1 MLRSPIR
8 SVVRPTVRALVRSPL
23 EAGRRRAG
31 IIARLLSAGALRYH
45 HSVDAALRRNLTA
58 GVWGQSSGWT
68 AGQLAQCAA
77 FQDAAGTTPVWAH
90 EQPLGLLLDTSRGLV
105 RGPELAAAAMNG
117 PPWAAQGGLSSATAN
132 SFTTS
137 SAGGLLLAAPAGRA
151 YDIDFAFTKSD
162 AVTEIGVRFGISGT
176 LVSSTAASGVLRL
189 RSVSGA
195 DGIYLRLGGAATLTL
210 TARSVR
216 EIPGVHLSQPT
227 NTVSRPLVRWAD
239 TSAPAC
245 ARFDGFDDWLQH
257 AALDLTNTDEV
268 TVVGGLR
275 KASDAATG
283 CFYEQSASS
292 SSGSGKIAVF
302 APIANGQPAV
312 TFRSRGSLSS
322 DATATGI
329 PAPVNLVFAGE
340 GSRGGDLA
348 RLRINGTVSAEVT
361 SDQGGTGYGNEV
373 GFVGRRNGASQPFN
387 GDFYGLSLCDRL
399 LSASDLAELERL
411 HGRLTGSMP

>member
-1 MLRSPIR
+1 MLLSPLRS
-8 SVVRPTVRALVRSPL
+8 ALASAVRSPL
-23 EAGRRRAG
+23 EAGRRRAS
-31 IIARLLSAGALRYH
+31 IIDRLLSAGSLRFH
-45 HSVDAALRRNLTA
+45 HSVDAALRRNLAA

-90 EQPLGLLLDTSRGLV
+90 EQPLGLLLDLSGRG
-105 RGPELAAAAMNG
+105 
-117 PPWAAQGGLSSATAN
+117 
-132 SFTTS
+132 
-137 SAGGLLLAAPAGRA
+137 
-151 YDIDFAFTKSD
+151 I
-162 AVTEIGVRFGISGT
+162 
-176 LVSSTAASGVLRL
+176 
-189 RSVSGA
+189 
-195 DGIYLRLGGAATLTL
+195 
-210 TARSVR
+210 
-216 EIPGVHLSQPT
+216 HLSQPT

>member
-1 MLRSPIR
+1 
-8 SVVRPTVRALVRSPL
+8 VRSPL
-23 EAGRRRAG
+23 EAGRRRAS
-31 IIARLLSAGALRYH
+31 IIDRLASVGWLRYH
-45 HSVDAALRRNLTA
+45 ISVDAALRRNLAA

-77 FQDAAGTTPVWAH
+77 FQDAAGTTPVWADQ
-90 EQPLGLLLDTSRGLV
+90 QPLGLLLDVSRGLA
-105 RGPELAAAAMNG
+105 RGPELAASPMNG
-117 PPWAAQGGLSSATAN
+117 PPWTSLGSLSSVTEN
-132 SFTTS
+132 SFTTTS
-137 SAGGLLLAAPAGRA
+137 SGGLILAAPAGRA
-151 YDIDFAFTKSD
+151 YDIDIAFTKSD
-162 AVTEIGVRFGISGT
+162 AVTEIGVRFGFSGT

-189 RSVSGA
+189 RSASGA

-257 AALDLTNTDEV
+257 AALNLTSTDEV

-275 KASDAATG
+275 KASDAAIG
-283 CFYEQSASS
+283 SFYELSPAADSNN
-292 SSGSGKIAVF
+292 GAIRLV
-302 APIANGQPAV
+302 APHAGGQL
-312 TFRSRGSLSS
+312 TYQYLSRGSANAVSTSAGDYASPHLAVLSGVGKIS
-322 DATATGI
+322 TDTAILRVNGVQVASSAT
-329 PAPVNLVFAGE
+329 
-340 GSRGGDLA
+340 
-348 RLRINGTVSAEVT
+348 
-361 SDQGGTGYGNEV
+361 DQGTGNYGNHP
-373 GFVGRRNGASQPFN
+373 GFLGRRNGTSLPFN
-387 GDFYGLSLCDRL
+387 GDFYGLTLCDRL